1 MKVKL
6 FLLLLLSAGVNT
18 VSAQGENNNWYFGN
32 KAALNFST
40 TTPAVINN
48 SAMNTFEACGS
59 VSDIY
64 GNLLFY
70 TSSEA
75 VYNRQNQIMPNG
87 ALYPTGANNS
97 SEQLAI
103 VKNPANGNQY
113 YVFTTGE
120 NSSGSISINYSIVD
134 ISLGGLGSN
143 GGPLGDVVQGSKNI
157 PVVNNSGSAFYSEA
171 VSIVPNISDG
181 SFWVLIP
188 NGTNLYSYKL
198 SNAGFNN
205 GNPVISNLNFPVNLG
220 HAKYYSIK
228 PSPKLNNSS
237 YSHYICVSF
246 WQDNVNALPESAF
259 VNKVYSFNSTTGQIT
274 SDFSLQ
280 VNGLRSYLPEF
291 NMNAS
296 VLFLG
301 GANIHAVDLV
311 NSTSSAVLSMELYH
325 QPSSNPVYA
334 TGIQRNKHGEVYIS
348 KPSSSFLGRVINP
361 DVYGPGMGVN
371 LNAVALGSGTTN
383 YGLPQLVPISE
394 RQSGGGYY
402 PCIGDLVLTSESNTS
417 FYYQVG
423 NTITVKDRYYL
434 GPRHDI
440 TMQAGSSVS
449 LLPGTDISLGAKY
462 HAFIERC
469 GRSSK
474 QSLNQKDQKGMV
486 LELDKE
492 ERMQLKNDVKIY
504 PNPAADM
511 LTINSDTAIET
522 VEVFDMSGRKL
533 AVGMSGNKV
542 DVRNLPSGNYM
553 IKIKNKSGILSK
565 QFIKK

>member
-1 MKVKL
+1 MKIKI

-48 SAMNTFEACGS
+48 SGMNTFEACGS

-70 TSSEA
+70 MSSEA

-87 ALYPTGANNS
+87 TLYPANLNNS

-103 VKNPANGNQY
+103 VKNPLNGNQY

-120 NSSGSISINYSIVD
+120 NTAGNISINYSIVD
-134 ISLGGLGSN
+134 ISLGGLGTN
-143 GGPLGDVVQGSKNI
+143 GGTLGDVIQGSKNI
-157 PVVNNSGSAFYSEA
+157 AVVNNLGNAFYSEA
-171 VSIVPNISDG
+171 VTIVPNTSDG

-198 SNAGFNN
+198 TSAGFNN

-220 HAKYYSIK
+220 NAKYYSIK

-237 YSHYICVSF
+237 YSHYICVSYWF
-246 WQDNVNALPESAF
+246 DQSNPFPESAS
-259 VNKVYSFNSTTGQIT
+259 VNKVYSFNSATGQIT

-280 VNGLRSYLPEF
+280 VNGLRAYLPEF
-291 NMNAS
+291 NIDAS

-301 GANIHAVDLV
+301 GKDIHAVDLV

-334 TGIQRNKHGEVYIS
+334 TGIQRNKHGDVYIS

-371 LNAVALGSGTTN
+371 LNAVGLGSGTTN
-383 YGLPQLVPISE
+383 YGLPQLVPVSE
-394 RQSGGGYY
+394 RQPGGYY
-402 PCIGDLVLTSESNTS
+402 PCIGDLVLTAENNAS

-423 NTITVKDRYYL
+423 NTITVKDGYYL
-434 GPRHDI
+434 GASHNI
-440 TMQAGSSVS
+440 TMQAGRSIS
-449 LLPGTDISLGAKY
+449 LLPGTNISLGSQY
-462 HAFIERC
+462 HAFITNC
-469 GRSSK
+469 GRSFK
-474 QSLNQKDQKGMV
+474 QNLNQKDQKGMV

-492 ERMQLKNDVKIY
+492 ERMQLKNEVKIY
-504 PNPAADM
+504 PNPVSDI
-511 LTINSDTAIET
+511 LTINSDAAIET

-533 AVGMSGNKV
+533 PVGMNGNKA
-542 DVRNLPSGNYM
+542 DVRNLPSGTYTIR
-553 IKIKNKSGILSK
+553 IKTKNGMLSK